1 MNTKEKYKH
10 TITLYLGVIKDVL
23 DCNDAWLTAPNRD
36 VLADIL
42 KRRDILLEGIETE
55 VPSYTRRARELTEA
69 IENSSSMVDT
79 KVRLL
84 RALKT
89 VIGPVPSPAVIWP
102 DKKDVLFSL
111 RGVIGFV
118 DKWSDTAR
126 YENIVIDIEFE
137 STDIISVY
145 GEKVSVYN
153 TEALEKILFGCA
165 AAKAYKSLSAN
176 DTIWLTTQPYV
187 CYSRRWISQHYGI
200 TTTVPREV
208 DDKIIKEI
216 LS

>member
-1 MNTKEKYKH
+1 MNIKEQYKQ
-10 TITLYLGVIKDVL
+10 TITSYLEVIKDVL
-23 DCNDAWLTAPNRD
+23 DCKDTRLTAPNRD

-42 KRRDILLEGIETE
+42 KRRNMIIEGIETD
-55 VPSYTRRARELTEA
+55 VPSYTKRARELTAA

-79 KVRLL
+79 KARLL
-84 RALKT
+84 RTLKT
-89 VIGPVPSPAVIWP
+89 VIGPVPSPAMIWP

-126 YENIVIDIEFE
+126 YENIVIDVEFE

-153 TEALEKILFGCA
+153 TEALEKILLGCT
-165 AAKAYKSLSAN
+165 AAKTYKSLSVN
-176 DTIWLTTQPYV
+176 DTIWLTTPPYV

-208 DDKIIKEI
+208 DNKIIKEI

>member
-1 MNTKEKYKH
+1 MNIKERYKQ
-10 TITLYLGVIKDVL
+10 TITSYLEVIKDVL
-23 DCNDAWLTAPNRD
+23 DCKDAWLTAPNRD

-42 KRRDILLEGIETE
+42 KRRDMILEGIETE
-55 VPSYTRRARELTEA
+55 VPSYTKRARELTEA

-79 KVRLL
+79 KARLL
-84 RALKT
+84 RTLKT

-102 DKKDVLFSL
+102 DKKDILFSL

-118 DKWSDTAR
+118 DKWSNIAR

-153 TEALEKILFGCA
+153 TEALEKILLGCT
-165 AAKAYKSLSAN
+165 AAKTYKSLSEN
-176 DTIWLTTQPYV
+176 DTIWLTTLPYV

-208 DDKIIKEI
+208 NDKIIKET